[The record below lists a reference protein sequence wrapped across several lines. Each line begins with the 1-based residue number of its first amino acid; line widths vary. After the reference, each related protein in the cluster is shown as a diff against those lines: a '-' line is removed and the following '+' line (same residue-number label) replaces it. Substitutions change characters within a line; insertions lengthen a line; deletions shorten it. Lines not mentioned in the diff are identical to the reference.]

1 MNYKK
6 LVKPYQVDM
15 LDALR
20 RFVQI
25 PSVYDEKTKTKE
37 MPFGKDVNDALAF
50 VADLGERYGFD
61 VDRCDGYATELTI
74 GEGDKTIGIFAHAD
88 VVPVTGNWD
97 NPPFEPVIK
106 DGNIYGRGTS
116 DDKGPFIA
124 AFYAVKALKDA
135 GMIRG
140 YKIKLV
146 VGGDEERGSSCLDY
160 YFHNLKKES
169 PTFGFTPDSDF
180 PLIYG
185 EKEIIDFYP
194 TLKVSMPHVKKIEG
208 GAATNAVC
216 DKVVII
222 TDDVEALS
230 NYLKDNNVKYEAS
243 KGQVIVYGKS
253 CHGSTPELGVNAALL
268 TLKALGEIYK
278 IDSLTKLGEKLSDTT
293 GKAFGCYSHSDLL
306 KDTTF
311 CVGLIN
317 YENGSLTFSVN
328 FRYPENVVSTEIV
341 KKFDEFFSTQSKID
355 GEPSHYLLFDPKST
369 LVSTLLKAYR
379 KETGDKSEPLTT
391 GGGTYAK
398 HAKNT
403 IAFGALFPG
412 RVSTMHEPNE
422 LMPIEDIYLS
432 AAIYAHAID
441 LLGKIDENKI

>member
-6 LVKPYQVDM
+6 LIKPYEIDM
-15 LDALR
+15 LDATR
-20 RFVQI
+20 RFVVI
-25 PSVYDEKTKTKE
+25 PSIYDEKTVGKS
-37 MPFGKDVNDALAF
+37 MPFGKGVADALQF
-50 VADLGERYGFD
+50 VADLGERFGFD

-74 GEGDKTIGIFAHAD
+74 GEGTKTIGIYAHAD
-88 VVPVTGNWD
+88 VVPVTGEWK
-97 NPPFEPVIK
+97 NPPFEPTIE
-106 DGNIYGRGTS
+106 DGKIYGRGTS

-135 GMIRG
+135 GLIRN
-140 YKIKLV
+140 YKIKIV

-160 YFHNLKKES
+160 YFHNLKKEY

-185 EKEIIDFYP
+185 EKEITDFYP
-194 TLKVSMPHVKKIEG
+194 SINVNIPHVKSIKG

-216 DKVVII
+216 DKVTIEL
-222 TDDVEALS
+222 DDVTDIKK
-230 NYLKDNNVKYEAS
+230 YLDEHVVEHTIDGNKVT
-243 KGQVIVYGKS
+243 IFGKS
-253 CHGSTPELGVNAALL
+253 CHGSTPELGINAALIA
-268 TLKALGEIYK
+268 LKAIGTIYQVET
-278 IDSLTKLGEKLSDTT
+278 ITRIGEKMADTS
-293 GKAFGCYSHSDLL
+293 GKSFGCYSHSDLL
-306 KDTTF
+306 KDTTY
-311 CVGLIN
+311 CVGLID
-317 YENGSLTFSVN
+317 YENGKLSFSVN
-328 FRYPENVVSTEIV
+328 FRSPENVDPKEIV
-341 KKFDEFFSTQSKID
+341 SKFDKFFLTQSKID
-355 GEPSHYLLFDPKST
+355 GEPSHYLLFDPKSK

-379 KETGDKSEPLTT
+379 KETGDRSEPLTT

-422 LMPIEDIYLS
+422 YMPIEDIYLS

-441 LLGKIDENKI
+441 LLGKIDED

>member
-6 LVKPYQVDM
+6 LLEQYHVDI
-15 LDALR
+15 LDATR
-20 RFVQI
+20 RLVQI
-25 PSVYDEKTKTKE
+25 PSVYDEKTKTKS
-37 MPFGKDVNDALAF
+37 MPFGKGVNDALQF
-50 VADLGERYGFD
+50 VAELGERYGFD

-74 GEGDKTIGIFAHAD
+74 GEGTKTIGIYAHAD

-106 DGNIYGRGTS
+106 DGKIFGRGTS
-116 DDKGPFIA
+116 DDKGPFVA

-135 GMIRG
+135 GLIRG
-140 YKIKLV
+140 YKIKIV

-160 YFHNLKKES
+160 YFNNLHKEA

-185 EKEIIDFYP
+185 EKEIVDFFP
-194 TLKVSMPHVKKIEG
+194 TLKIDIPHIKKISG

-216 DKVVII
+216 DKVSVLL
-222 TDDVEALS
+222 DDIAPLS
-230 NYLKDNNVKYEAS
+230 GYLKAHNVKHEII
-243 KGQVIVYGKS
+243 GNEIIIYGKS
-253 CHGSTPELGVNAALL
+253 CHGSTPELGINAALI
-268 TLKALGEIYK
+268 TLQALGEVYNNADLFRIGK
-278 IDSLTKLGEKLSDTT
+278 KLGDTT
-293 GKAFGCYSHSDLL
+293 GKEFGCYSHSDLL

-311 CVGLIN
+311 CVGLIS
-317 YENGSLTFSVN
+317 YENGELKFSVN
-328 FRYPENVVSTEIV
+328 FRYPENVNHKEIIA
-341 KKFDEFFSTQSKID
+341 KFDKFFGTTSKID
-355 GEPSHYLLFDPKST
+355 GEPSHYLLFDPKSK
-369 LVSTLLKAYR
+369 LVSTLLEAYR
-379 KETGDKSEPLTT
+379 KETGDNSEPLTT

-422 LMPIEDIYLS
+422 YMPVEDIYLS

-441 LLGKIDENKI
+441 LLGKLDEN

>member
-6 LVKPYQVDM
+6 LVEPYKVDM
-15 LDALR
+15 VDALR

-25 PSVYDEKTKTKE
+25 PSVYDETTITKGA
-37 MPFGKDVNDALAF
+37 PFGKGVADALDY
-50 VADLGERYGFD
+50 VARLGERFGFD

-74 GEGDKTIGIFAHAD
+74 GEGDKVVGIYAHAD
-88 VVPVTGNWD
+88 VVPVTGDWE
-97 NPPFEPVIK
+97 NPPFTPTIK

-116 DDKGPFIA
+116 DDKGPFAA
-124 AFYAVKALKDA
+124 AFYAVKALKDN

-140 YKIKLV
+140 YKIKIV

-160 YFHNLKKES
+160 YFGTLKKEA
-169 PTFGFTPDSDF
+169 PTYGFTPDSDF

-185 EKEIIDFYP
+185 EKEIIDFWP
-194 TLKVSMPHVKKIEG
+194 SLDISIPNVKSIRG

-216 DKVVII
+216 DKVVVELDDASSLEEYLNKNNIKHEIDGNRI
-222 TDDVEALS
+222 TF
-230 NYLKDNNVKYEAS
+230 
-243 KGQVIVYGKS
+243 IGKA
-253 CHGSTPELGVNAALL
+253 CHGSTPELGENAALAC
-268 TLKALGEIYK
+268 LKALGDVYNLPQLKDI
-278 IDSLTKLGEKLSDTT
+278 GERLSDTT
-293 GKAFGCYSHSDLL
+293 GKAFGCFHHSELL

-311 CVGLIN
+311 CVGIIN
-317 YENGSLTFSVN
+317 YENSKLSFSVN
-328 FRYPENVVSTEIV
+328 FRYPDNVNHVETIA
-341 KKFDEFFSTQSKID
+341 KFDKEFSTTSKVD
-355 GEPSHYLLFDPKST
+355 GEPSHLLLFDPKT
-369 LVSTLLKAYR
+369 PLVQTLLKAYR
-379 KETGDKSEPLTT
+379 EETGDNREPLTT

-422 LMPIEDIYLS
+422 YMPLEDIYLS

-441 LLGKIDENKI
+441 LLGKL

>member
-6 LVKPYQVDM
+6 LLEPYHVDM

-25 PSVYDEKTKTKE
+25 PSVYDKSTSSKEKPYGE
-37 MPFGKDVNDALAF
+37 GVSNALTY
-50 VADLGERYGFD
+50 VAELGERFGFD
-61 VDRCDGYATELTI
+61 VDLCDGYATELTV

-88 VVPVTGNWD
+88 VVPVTGDWD
-97 NPPFEPVIK
+97 NPPFSPVIK

-116 DDKGPFIA
+116 DDKGPMIA
-124 AFYAVKALKDA
+124 AFFAVKALKDA
-135 GMIRG
+135 GKIRN

-146 VGGDEERGSSCLDY
+146 VGGDEERGSSCLEH
-160 YFHNLKKES
+160 YFHVLKKEY

-185 EKEIIDFYP
+185 EKEIIDFWP
-194 TLKVSMPHVKKIEG
+194 ELNVEIPHVKSIKG
-208 GAATNAVC
+208 GVATNAVC
-216 DKVVII
+216 DKTEIELDDASELIKYLEKKGAKFEANGNRVLII
-222 TDDVEALS
+222 
-230 NYLKDNNVKYEAS
+230 
-243 KGQVIVYGKS
+243 GKA
-253 CHGSTPELGVNAALL
+253 CHGSTPELGVNSALIAL
-268 TLKALGEIYK
+268 EALGEVYNVPSIKK
-278 IDSLTKLGEKLSDTT
+278 IGEDLQDTT
-293 GKAFGCYSHSDLL
+293 GRSFGGYYHSELL

-311 CVGLIN
+311 CVGMIS
-317 YENGSLTFSVN
+317 YENSHLKFSVN
-328 FRYPENVVSTEIV
+328 FRYPDNVKYQETI
-341 KKFDEFFSTQSKID
+341 KKFDDTYGTKSTAK
-355 GEPSHYLLFDPKST
+355 GEPSPLVLFDPKSK

-379 KETGDKSEPLTT
+379 AETGDKSEPLTT

-422 LMPIEDIYLS
+422 YMPLDDFYLS
-432 AAIYAHAID
+432 AVIYAHAID
-441 LLGKIDENKI
+441 LLGQLDED